1 MTEQSL
7 YEVEMDANQGGL
19 TYKDIIMGQYKRITF
34 FFNRELRGGFYTTIP
49 TKGDENRLI
58 YVEDT
63 REVLS
68 NSIRVLAIILKPKC
82 SKETLAYYDK
92 VNARLKLI
100 KTRFLEKTTLKET
113 TVLGENFYEEQSQK
127 ILLHDYKNQKV
138 ELYIRLFDK
147 LSLQLAKLKYL
158 QMVGGTF

>member
-1 MTEQSL
+1 
-7 YEVEMDANQGGL
+7 
-19 TYKDIIMGQYKRITF
+19 
-34 FFNRELRGGFYTTIP
+34 
-49 TKGDENRLI
+49 
-58 YVEDT
+58 
-63 REVLS
+63 
-68 NSIRVLAIILKPKC
+68 LAIILKPKC